1 MKKVTFFIA
10 LLFILL
16 VSVSIVTADNDT
28 SDVLSIDDGS
38 ADEDVDEVSASDT
51 IEKIA
56 ADNNIN
62 KVLKANSDNKKE
74 DSKDADDKLSAA
86 DEVKIKK
93 VWKDDNNASGK
104 RPSSIN
110 VTLKLNG
117 KTWGDEPIKLD
128 AAHDWETVAKV
139 SFGDNDKVEVVE
151 EDVPGY
157 TTKVTGDAESGFT
170 ITNTLKEEKNA
181 TSTDNDDRST
191 DDSDDDSI
199 DDSDDTPEN
208 ETQLIKTITTT
219 KVVKKEPKKVKD
231 KHNTG
236 NPILLG
242 VLAISVAGLAYQL
255 RRKE

>member
-10 LLFILL
+10 LLFLLL

-51 IEKIA
+51 LEKLV

-62 KVLKANSDNKKE
+62 KVLKANSDKKK
-74 DSKDADDKLSAA
+74 DDAKDADDKLSA
-86 DEVKIKK
+86 DDGVKIKK
-93 VWKDDNNASGK
+93 VWKDNNNASGK
-104 RPSSIN
+104 RPSSVK

-117 KTWGDEPIKLD
+117 QTWGEEPIILD
-128 AAHDWETVAKV
+128 AEHDWETVAKV
-139 SFGDNDKVEVVE
+139 GFGADDKLEVVE
-151 EDVPGY
+151 EEVSGY
-157 TTKVTGDAESGFT
+157 TTEVTGDAQSGFK
-170 ITNTLKEEKNA
+170 ITNTLNEEKNS
-181 TSTDNDDRST
+181 TSTDDDDSST

-242 VLAISVAGLAYQL
+242 VLAISLVGLAYQL

>member
-10 LLFILL
+10 LLFLLL
-16 VSVSIVTADNDT
+16 VSVSIVTADNDA
-28 SDVLSIDDGS
+28 SNVLSMDDGS
-38 ADEDVDEVSASDT
+38 ADEDLDEISASDT
-51 IEKIA
+51 LEKLA

-62 KVLKANSDNKKE
+62 KVLKAASDNKKE
-74 DSKDADDKLSAA
+74 SAKGTDDKLSAN
-86 DEVKIKK
+86 DGVKIKK
-93 VWKDDNNASGK
+93 VWKDNNNASGK
-104 RPSSIN
+104 RPSSVK

-117 KTWGDEPIKLD
+117 QTWGEEPIILD
-128 AAHDWETVAKV
+128 ADHDWETVAKV
-139 SFGDNDKVEVVE
+139 GFGVDDKLEVVE
-151 EDVPGY
+151 EEVSGY
-157 TTKVTGDAESGFT
+157 TTEVTGDAQSGFT
-170 ITNTLKEEKNA
+170 ITNTLKEEKNS
-181 TSTDNDDRST
+181 TSTDDDSST

-199 DDSDDTPEN
+199 DDSDDTPDK

-242 VLAISVAGLAYQL
+242 VLAISLVGLAYQL